1 MAHLHDRGVRAG
13 LHYLVS
19 VHLQPRYRDLNV
31 PRGSLPVTEALASRV
46 ISLPM
51 YPELTREQIKFVC
64 DQVRGF
70 SDVSWFG
77 AGAIRHAKSNV

>member
-13 LHYLVS
+13 LHYPVP

-31 PRGSLPVTEALASRV
+31 PRGSLPLTEALTSRV

-51 YPELTREQIKFVC
+51 YPELTREQIKFVR
-64 DQVRGF
+64 D
-70 SDVSWFG
+70 
-77 AGAIRHAKSNV
+77 